1 MLVVLA
7 SGHDA
12 TAQAIVAA
20 WAPWGA
26 ELCTPADLSTP
37 GWRHRVG
44 APEKA
49 VAVIGGQVF
58 PVAAIMGVLTRLP
71 AVQPEELGHIA
82 TADRNYVASEMTAF
96 LVAFVSALPGR
107 VLNRPSA
114 GSLSGPAWR
123 QEQWI
128 RAAAMAGIPIRP
140 SQRSVRPNAPA
151 LPETDVAVEVT
162 VIGDRV
168 FGAAEA
174 RMAGWARS
182 LAKAAGVGL
191 LGLGFAR
198 HASGYALTSV
208 NPSPDLDTPDRLDA
222 AREFLLAGT
231 EGPTP

>member
-7 SGHDA
+7 SAHDA

-26 ELCTPADLSTP
+26 ALCTPADLSIP

-44 APEKA
+44 APEEA
-49 VAVIGGQVF
+49 VAVISGQVL
-58 PVAAIMGVLTRLP
+58 PVAAISGVLSRKP
-71 AVQPEELGHIA
+71 AIQPEEVGHIA

-96 LVAFVSALPGR
+96 LIAFLSALPCE

-114 GSLSGPAWR
+114 GSLAGPAWR
-123 QEQWI
+123 PEQWV
-128 RAAAMAGIPIRP
+128 RAAARAGIPIRP
-140 SQRSVRPNAPA
+140 RQRNVRPNAPA
-151 LPETDVAVEVT
+151 EPQVDVAVELI

-168 FGAAEA
+168 FGAVEA
-174 RMAGWARS
+174 RLAGWARS
-182 LAKAAGVGL
+182 LARAAGVGL

-198 HASGYALTSV
+198 QASGYALATV

-222 AREFLLAGT
+222 AREFLLAGSD
-231 EGPTP
+231 GLSP